1 MGQRLMDTLEDK
13 ERELFALLFLL
24 DNQGYVYYDD
34 DNDEDI
40 ASLEKHLTDQNI
52 KFEKGQRNRKYL
64 TVCV

>member
-1 MGQRLMDTLEDK
+1 MGKRLMDTLEDK

-40 ASLEKHLTDQNI
+40 ASLEKYLSDQNI

>member
-64 TVCV
+64 TVYV

>member
-1 MGQRLMDTLEDK
+1 MGKRLMDTLEDK

-64 TVCV
+64 TVFV